1 MAYVIDT
8 PTHLAT
14 VYASGIRSIRM
25 SRTMRRLR
33 QRQRSVNDNIRLQK
47 RKRVQ
52 AQQEWQ
58 ANQIQIWHRMND
70 EALLNEKRLRNVSQP
85 IDKPEVKL
93 I

>member
-1 MAYVIDT
+1 MGYHSVLYGLDRYT
-8 PTHLAT
+8 
-14 VYASGIRSIRM
+14 M

>member
-8 PTHLAT
+8 STYLAT
-14 VYASGIRSIRM
+14 VHAFGDRSIRM

-33 QRQRSVNDNIRLQK
+33 QRQRSVNDSIRLQK
-47 RKRVQ
+47 RKNLQ
-52 AQQEWQ
+52 ALQEWQ

-85 IDKPEVKL
+85 IDKRETKL

>member
-1 MAYVIDT
+1 MGYHSVLYGLDRYT
-8 PTHLAT
+8 
-14 VYASGIRSIRM
+14 M

-33 QRQRSVNDNIRLQK
+33 QRQRSVNDSIRLQK
-47 RKRVQ
+47 RKNLQ
-52 AQQEWQ
+52 ALQEWQ

>member
-1 MAYVIDT
+1 MGYHSVLYGLDR
-8 PTHLAT
+8 
-14 VYASGIRSIRM
+14 YNM
-25 SRTMRRLR
+25 SRTMRKLR
-33 QRQRSVNDNIRLQK
+33 QRQRSVNDSIRLQK
-47 RKRVQ
+47 RKNLQ
-52 AQQEWQ
+52 ALQEWQ

>member
-1 MAYVIDT
+1 MGYHSVLYGLGRYT
-8 PTHLAT
+8 
-14 VYASGIRSIRM
+14 M

>member
-1 MAYVIDT
+1 MGYNI
-8 PTHLAT
+8 LSFRLNRSAT
-14 VYASGIRSIRM
+14 MMTR
-25 SRTMRRLR
+25 MRRKIRNR
-33 QRQRSVNDNIRLQK
+33 QRAVNECIRLQK
-47 RKRVQ
+47 RKRMQ
-52 AQQEWQ
+52 AQEQEWQ

>member
-1 MAYVIDT
+1 MANNVSMGYHSVLYGLDRYT
-8 PTHLAT
+8 
-14 VYASGIRSIRM
+14 M

-33 QRQRSVNDNIRLQK
+33 QRQRSVNDSIRLQK
-47 RKRVQ
+47 RKNLQ
-52 AQQEWQ
+52 ALQEWQ

-85 IDKPEVKL
+85 IDKRETKL

>member
-1 MAYVIDT
+1 MGYHSVLYGLDRYT
-8 PTHLAT
+8 
-14 VYASGIRSIRM
+14 M

-33 QRQRSVNDNIRLQK
+33 QRQRSVNDSIRLQK

-52 AQQEWQ
+52 ALEEWQ

>member
-1 MAYVIDT
+1 MGYHSVLYGLDRYT
-8 PTHLAT
+8 
-14 VYASGIRSIRM
+14 M

-33 QRQRSVNDNIRLQK
+33 QRQRSVNDSIRLQK

-52 AQQEWQ
+52 AHEEWQ

-70 EALLNEKRLRNVSQP
+70 DALLNEKRLKNVSQP

>member
-1 MAYVIDT
+1 MGYHSVLYGLDRYT
-8 PTHLAT
+8 
-14 VYASGIRSIRM
+14 M

-33 QRQRSVNDNIRLQK
+33 QRQRSVNDSIRLQK

>member
-1 MAYVIDT
+1 MAYVNRT
-8 PTHLAT
+8 PTHLDN
-14 VYASGIRSIRM
+14 VYASGRSNRKM
-25 SRTMRRLR
+25 SRTMRRLW
-33 QRQRSVNDNIRLQK
+33 QRQRSVNDSIRLQK

-52 AQQEWQ
+52 ALEEWQ

>member
-1 MAYVIDT
+1 MGYHSVLYGLDRYT
-8 PTHLAT
+8 
-14 VYASGIRSIRM
+14 M

-33 QRQRSVNDNIRLQK
+33 QRQRSVNDSIRLQK

-52 AQQEWQ
+52 ALEEWQ

-85 IDKPEVKL
+85 LDKPEVKL

>member
-1 MAYVIDT
+1 
-8 PTHLAT
+8 
-14 VYASGIRSIRM
+14 
-25 SRTMRRLR
+25 
-33 QRQRSVNDNIRLQK
+33 
-47 RKRVQ
+47 VQ

>member
-1 MAYVIDT
+1 
-8 PTHLAT
+8 
-14 VYASGIRSIRM
+14 
-25 SRTMRRLR
+25 MRKLR
-33 QRQRSVNDNIRLQK
+33 QRQRSLNDSIRLQK
-47 RKRVQ
+47 RKNLQ
-52 AQQEWQ
+52 ALQEWQ